1 MWKNDNFLLFFYYVK
16 YSSVII
22 SQKGLYQIFSNL
34 SFSNKWTGWWWNQL
48 KLLLEQTFSPV
59 ASSGH
64 PCDRS
69 TDSHTQQKRQKIQED
84 KKERQR
90 DKIYRQNRK
99 DRQYRQKYTQKR
111 QLTENLR
118 ICASLNITIKTKW
131 TISFN

>member
-1 MWKNDNFLLFFYYVK
+1 MGKNDNFLLFFYYVK

-64 PCDRS
+64 PCVVINS
-69 TDSHTQQKRQKIQED
+69 GT
-84 KKERQR
+84 
-90 DKIYRQNRK
+90 NREA
-99 DRQYRQKYTQKR
+99 YYHGNYWL
-111 QLTENLR
+111 QL
-118 ICASLNITIKTKW
+118 
-131 TISFN
+131 